1 MYSDGPATYH
11 NSTIRARNESAL
23 GACIFYK
30 SSRKTNDIRRA
41 AKVFCELQIGG
52 AGIQRIGDRRQ
63 TMKRVLVVHFSQ
75 TGQLARIARR
85 LVSPLAGA
93 SGEVEVVEEILR
105 PRNPYPFPWPL
116 LRFFDTMPESVLL
129 DPPELEP
136 LSVRAGERF
145 DLVILAYQVWFL
157 SPCGPVAAF
166 LKSEDGKRL
175 LRGRPVV
182 TVIGCRNMWLNA
194 QEIVKGLIQDAGG
207 ELRDNVVFTD
217 DAPTMATLI
226 TTPLWLLTGKREGF
240 FGLPPAGV
248 AEGDIAGAERFGHA
262 LVQAL
267 RADRERNRAPM
278 LAGMG
283 AARVDPQLIFS
294 ERAGKRAFG
303 AWSRI
308 IRLGGKP
315 GSLARLPLV
324 VLFCLYLVAMILAVV
339 PASLLLQRLLRPLL
353 ARRLESQK
361 TYFEAPSGP

>member
-1 MYSDGPATYH
+1 
-11 NSTIRARNESAL
+11 
-23 GACIFYK
+23 
-30 SSRKTNDIRRA
+30 
-41 AKVFCELQIGG
+41 
-52 AGIQRIGDRRQ
+52 
-63 TMKRVLVVHFSQ
+63 MKKVLVVHFSQ

-93 SGEVEVVEEILR
+93 SREIEVVEEILR
-105 PRNPYPFPWPL
+105 PRTPYPFPWPL
-116 LRFFDTMPESVLL
+116 LRFFDAMPEAVLL
-129 DPPELEP
+129 EPPVLEP
-136 LSVRAGERF
+136 INAKGHF
-145 DLVILAYQVWFL
+145 DLVVLAYQVWFL
-157 SPCGPVAAF
+157 SPSGPITAF

-175 LRGRPVV
+175 LRGCPVV

-194 QEIVKGLIQDAGG
+194 QETAKRLIQDAGG

-217 DAPTMATLI
+217 RAPTLATLI

-240 FGLPPAGV
+240 FGLPPAGI
-248 AEGDIAGAERFGHA
+248 ADADIAGAERFGHA

-267 RADRERNRAPM
+267 RGDRERNGSPM
-278 LAGMG
+278 LAGLG
-283 AARVDPQLIFS
+283 AARVDPRLIFS

-324 VLFCLYLVAMILAVV
+324 ALFCLYLVAMILAVV